1 MAKKDASTSTSKE
14 IVPISADRG
23 ESPVAKAILEFVSR
37 IPESD
42 VPRVKGDAAEECRR
56 LAASAAQKAAIT
68 AGSLALPPGPL
79 GWLTVLPELVAIWRI
94 QGQLVSDIAA
104 AYGKTP
110 KLGREQMLWCLFRHT
125 AAQAFR
131 DVAIRVGDRLV
142 FRTTATSV
150 LQRLAGRIGVSVSKR
165 AVGKGISR
173 WLPVVGALGVGAY
186 AYYDTGQVA
195 KTAIDLFSGEVN
207 IDDDP
212 DGSEPGKKTR
222 ARAATDTTSTTATAG
237 AGGGAGTETG
247 TGARTRTG
255 AGAERGSPARGN
267 QARSRTRSAGTRPA
281 GDSTA
286 PETGRGKATAARKPG
301 TAARKPR
308 TPPVGAGSAGDKA
321 TPKTATRKTT
331 PAATRKRATT
341 KKPVAR
347 KSATT
352 KVTTAS
358 RPAAKKATK
367 TTTAR
372 RIPTRKPAARK
383 PKAAT

>member
-1 MAKKDASTSTSKE
+1 MAKKDASSSNSRE
-14 IVPISADRG
+14 IVPVSADRG

-42 VPRVKGDAAEECRR
+42 IPRIKGDAAEECRR

-68 AGSLALPPGPL
+68 AGTLALPPGPL

-195 KTAIDLFSGEVN
+195 KTAIDLFSGEIH

-212 DGSEPGKKTR
+212 DNSKPGKKTPV
-222 ARAATDTTSTTATAG
+222 G
-237 AGGGAGTETG
+237 APVGAH
-247 TGARTRTG
+247 
-255 AGAERGSPARGN
+255 
-267 QARSRTRSAGTRPA
+267 
-281 GDSTA
+281 
-286 PETGRGKATAARKPG
+286 
-301 TAARKPR
+301 
-308 TPPVGAGSAGDKA
+308 VGAGSAGDKPTA
-321 TPKTATRKTT
+321 RTAT
-331 PAATRKRATT
+331 TRKAA
-341 KKPVAR
+341 AR
-347 KSATT
+347 KPATT
-352 KVTTAS
+352 KVAKSATA
-358 RPAAKKATK
+358 RPAAKRATKKATK
-367 TTTAR
+367 KTPAR
-372 RIPTRKPAARK
+372 RAPAKKSASRS

>member
-1 MAKKDASTSTSKE
+1 MSKKDTSASTSKE
-14 IVPISADRG
+14 IVAVAAERA

-42 VPRVKGDAAEECRR
+42 VPRVKGDPAEECRR
-56 LAASAAQKAAIT
+56 LASSAAQKAAIT

-195 KTAIDLFSGEVN
+195 KTAIDLFSGEIH
-207 IDDDP
+207 IDDNP
-212 DGSEPGKKTR
+212 DGSEPGKKTGTR
-222 ARAATDTTSTTATAG
+222 KPASASSTTIVEAAAPGRGTPNASKTTPASTRKRAAAKKTAT
-237 AGGGAGTETG
+237 
-247 TGARTRTG
+247 R
-255 AGAERGSPARGN
+255 
-267 QARSRTRSAGTRPA
+267 
-281 GDSTA
+281 
-286 PETGRGKATAARKPG
+286 KAA
-301 TAARKPR
+301 
-308 TPPVGAGSAGDKA
+308 PVGAGSAGDKPS
-321 TPKTATRKTT
+321 TKKTTRKTT
-331 PAATRKRATT
+331 
-341 KKPVAR
+341 
-347 KSATT
+347 
-352 KVTTAS
+352 
-358 RPAAKKATK
+358 RPTAKKATTK
-367 TTTAR
+367 ATAR
-372 RIPTRKPAARK
+372 RAPAKKPATRK